1 MKTLAIL
8 LILFFGLVV
17 SLNSAPSQHSK
28 EPFKRGFSV
37 LGVWKYPGGEEKP
50 MEIRFLPDHKAV
62 FKGGYEFY
70 NPAEWYFTP
79 ATAEL
84 RLIVPK
90 MKQNDFKLFNQ
101 WIYTGLKINPKEKTI
116 FYTLH
121 EERICFMG
129 YFFEKHEKE

>member
-1 MKTLAIL
+1 MER
-8 LILFFGLVV
+8 
-17 SLNSAPSQHSK
+17 S
-28 EPFKRGFSV
+28 R
-37 LGVWKYPGGEEKP
+37 WKYASCRT
-50 MEIRFLPDHKAV
+50 IRPCL
-62 FKGGYEFY
+62 KGDM
-70 NPAEWYFTP
+70 NFTTQQSGISP

-121 EERICFMG
+121 EERICFIG